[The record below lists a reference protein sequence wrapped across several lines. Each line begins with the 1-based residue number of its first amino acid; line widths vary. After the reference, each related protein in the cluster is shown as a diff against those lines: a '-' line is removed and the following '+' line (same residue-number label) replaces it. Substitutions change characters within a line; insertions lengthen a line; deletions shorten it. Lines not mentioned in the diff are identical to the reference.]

1 MNRRRYGSY
10 LSLLYVSVLLLLL
23 GLLAVLQYQW
33 TGEASLAEQERMRQ
47 GLQESLL
54 YIQREF
60 DTEMSRVVEA
70 YWQPPRSA
78 ERLSADWQTE
88 LGRALQEAN
97 RQWRASATDPRLV
110 SRVLVAD
117 NTDNQAPA
125 LFFFDQEKSR
135 LEPTDWPE
143 ALSEFRRSFLSAP
156 RFTGQPTG
164 PREPGNAEILPWYSF
179 RDEVPAV
186 VSVLVFRSPPRT
198 RTREGEMRERSPREE
213 GRWQI
218 CLILCLDANYV
229 FREWIPALAERH
241 LSTAASGGYD
251 YIVRSRRES
260 GLIFCSSP
268 DADVA
273 GIVARPDA
281 VANLMG
287 FRREQPRRREPLIQG
302 GGGGAGQPEERAV
315 ERPNA
320 PSARRRRPAPGPA
333 DLPVSVPPNE
343 DRASLERAIERRQ
356 QLPRITEMLADQ
368 GWQLL
373 VKHRAGSLDAVVG
386 KTRIRNLAISLGI
399 LLLLAVSLVVLS
411 VSVLRARRLAKQQM
425 EFVAGVSHE
434 LRTPIAV
441 ICSTAENLADGLIT
455 SPGQVTQ
462 YGTFILR
469 EGRHLGTLVEQTLA
483 YAGIDSAQL
492 NLRVQPL
499 DLGELVSRVVQDLRR
514 ESSTKKIEIVQTT
527 AGGSHQIEGDPTSLD
542 TAVRNVVGNSI
553 KYSHPGST
561 VRVTVGQSTSEDTV
575 ELVVSDEGIGIETAD
590 ISRLFEPFY
599 RGSNAIKAQ
608 IRGAGI
614 GLSLV
619 KRIVDAHRGT
629 IKVASKLSQGSTF
642 TLAFPALRESKP
654 TSDALP
660 SERN

>member
-1 MNRRRYGSY
+1 MNRRRYASY
-10 LSLLYVSVLLLLL
+10 LSLLYVSALLLLL

-33 TGEASLAEQERMRQ
+33 TGEASLAEQQRMRQ
-47 GLQESLL
+47 GLQQSLL

-60 DTEMSRVVEA
+60 DTEISRVVEA

-78 ERLSADWQTE
+78 ENLSADWPTE
-88 LGRALQEAN
+88 LSRALQEAN
-97 RQWRASATDPRLV
+97 RQWRASATDPRLI

-117 NTDNQAPA
+117 NPDNQPPA
-125 LFFFDQEKSR
+125 LLAFDGENNR

-143 ALSEFRRSFLSAP
+143 ALSEFRRSFLSGP
-156 RFTGQPTG
+156 RFTEPTG
-164 PREPGNAEILPWYSF
+164 RRAPGNTGILPWYSF
-179 RDEVPAV
+179 LDEVPAL
-186 VSVLVFRSPPRT
+186 VSVLVFRSSPRT
-198 RTREGEMRERSPREE
+198 ESRENEMRERSPREE
-213 GRWQI
+213 GRCQI
-218 CLILCLDANYV
+218 CLILCLDADYV

-251 YIVRSRRES
+251 FIVRSGREPGS
-260 GLIFCSSP
+260 IFCSSP
-268 DADVA
+268 DADAV
-273 GIVARPDA
+273 GIVAQPDA

-302 GGGGAGQPEERAV
+302 GGGRAEQPDERAV
-315 ERPNA
+315 DTTNA
-320 PSARRRRPAPGPA
+320 PAARRRRPAPGPA
-333 DLPVSVPPNE
+333 DLPVSVPPDE

-356 QLPRITEMLADQ
+356 QIPRITEMLADQ

-386 KTRIRNLAISLGI
+386 RTRIRNLAISLGI

-411 VSVLRARRLAKQQM
+411 VTVLRARRLAKQQM

-455 SPGQVTQ
+455 GPGQVSQ

-469 EGRHLGTLVEQTLA
+469 EGRRLGTLVEQTLA
-483 YAGIDSAQL
+483 YAGIESAQL
-492 NLRVQPL
+492 TLRTQPL
-499 DLGELVSRVVQDLRR
+499 DLAELVSRVVQDLRR
-514 ESSTKKIEIVQTT
+514 ESSAKKIEIGHT
-527 AGGSHQIEGDPTSLD
+527 AANGSTQIEGDPTSLD
-542 TAVRNVVGNSI
+542 TAVRNLVENAI
-553 KYSHPGST
+553 KYSRPGTT
-561 VRVTVGQSTSEDTV
+561 VHVTVGKSRSGDTV
-575 ELVVSDEGIGIETAD
+575 EVVVSDEGIGIETAD
-590 ISRLFEPFY
+590 ISRLFDPFY
-599 RGSNAIKAQ
+599 RGSNAIRAQ

-629 IKVASKLSQGSTF
+629 IEVKSKVSEGSTF
-642 TLAFPALRESKP
+642 TVAFPALRESEP
-654 TSDALP
+654 TGGDLSA
-660 SERN
+660 ERD